1 MSERLRGSERSTPD
15 RGRAKPER
23 KASKARRQR
32 IFWAVVLLTLVAVG
46 TVLAATSEG
55 SIVRSAG
62 AIVLLGGAAV
72 LVVSLAFLEV
82 GLSED
87 RERSALRPPGARRR
101 GRSGQRAAIG
111 ALLQVV
117 QVSDALPTRG
127 RSAARARPS
136 RGSGAGDGTCA
147 AAGSGATTCSTDTP
161 V

>member
-1 MSERLRGSERSTPD
+1 MSERLRGSERLDPRSGARD
-15 RGRAKPER
+15 RER

-32 IFWAVVLLTLVAVG
+32 IFWAVVLLALVAVG

-87 RERSALRPPGARRR
+87 RERARFGRP
-101 GRSGQRAAIG
+101 GRDGEVDPEREQR
-111 ALLQVV
+111 
-117 QVSDALPTRG
+117 SERFFK
-127 RSAARARPS
+127 
-136 RGSGAGDGTCA
+136 
-147 AAGSGATTCSTDTP
+147 
-161 V
+161 